1 MYQSIQGNLGFG
13 KAIEYFTSH
22 NITVALPLND
32 TQKYDLI
39 ADFNG
44 KLQKVQVKTSRYS
57 RNGGVSYEVL
67 LKNCGGTSKG
77 SKIRP
82 FDNTTCDYVFVV
94 LGNDKMYLI
103 ECLHDELDRVE
114 YALMLLDDGKADRVT
129 QSKTTLLQYKDNV
142 IKLLNEAK
150 IAKIPEE
157 KYGLFIKYPK
167 GYEG

>member
-1 MYQSIQGNLGFG
+1 MYVYQSIQGNLGFG

-44 KLQKVQVKTSRYS
+44 KLQRVQVKTCRYK
-57 RNGGVSYEVL
+57 NNYGSYEVL

-82 FDNTTCDYVFVV
+82 FDNTACDYLFIIT
-94 LGNDKMYLI
+94 GDDKTYLI
-103 ECLHDELDRVE
+103 PSQI
-114 YALMLLDDGKADRVT
+114 VT
-129 QSKTTLLQYKDNV
+129 TVHSMSINKYLSFEVFSKPLSEFMQ
-142 IKLLNEAK
+142 E
-150 IAKIPEE
+150 
-157 KYGLFIKYPK
+157 
-167 GYEG
+167 

>member
-44 KLQKVQVKTSRYS
+44 GLQRVQVKTSRYT
-57 RNGGVSYEVL
+57 RNNTSYEVM

-82 FDNTTCDYVFVV
+82 FDNTTCDYVFV
-94 LGNDKMYLI
+94 LTGNNKMYLI
-103 ECLHDELDRVE
+103 PTVE
-114 YALMLLDDGKADRVT
+114 ITATNTITVGNKYSEFEIFSLPLSDFQT
-129 QSKTTLLQYKDNV
+129 
-142 IKLLNEAK
+142 
-150 IAKIPEE
+150 EE
-157 KYGLFIKYPK
+157 
-167 GYEG
+167 

>member
-44 KLQKVQVKTSRYS
+44 KLQRVQVKTSRYS

-103 ECLHDELDRVE
+103 PAKEITAKNTIAVGNRYSDYEV
-114 YALMLLDDGKADRVT
+114 V
-129 QSKTTLLQYKDNV
+129 SKSLSEFEV
-142 IKLLNEAK
+142 IE
-150 IAKIPEE
+150 
-157 KYGLFIKYPK
+157 
-167 GYEG
+167 